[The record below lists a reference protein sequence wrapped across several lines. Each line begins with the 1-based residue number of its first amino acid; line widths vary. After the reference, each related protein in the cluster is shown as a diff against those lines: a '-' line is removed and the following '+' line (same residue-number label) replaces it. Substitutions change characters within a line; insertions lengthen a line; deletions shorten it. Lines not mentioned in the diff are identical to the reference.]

1 MWFTN
6 QFTHKVITWPGTE
19 QSGASWK
26 HSVTASYFLQSKVTY
41 TFLMNPGKSCVWC
54 QEFGGCILMRT
65 RNENAFLGEKSTSA
79 VSPSET
85 LVNAWGT
92 NSLQPT
98 GDERSREILPHQFQ
112 PLKRTQ
118 RSPNPSPTPTT
129 LEHLQGWWFHHI
141 LGSRV
146 MMCITTF
153 SKQIFFLLFHLTR
166 SQCNSKPSALILQL
180 SPGPRARPHFT
191 TTSTDTWAPHRG
203 RPGDSNRFSC
213 MKATAPSPMERSSY

>member
-19 QSGASWK
+19 QSGAWWK

-41 TFLMNPGKSCVWC
+41 TFLMNPGKSRVWC

-153 SKQIFFLLFHLTR
+153 SKQIFFPPFPSDPFPVQLEAISSHLT
-166 SQCNSKPSALILQL
+166 AV
-180 SPGPRARPHFT
+180 
-191 TTSTDTWAPHRG
+191 TWAKSSTTLHYNLHRHL
-203 RPGDSNRFSC
+203 S
-213 MKATAPSPMERSSY
+213 TAQR